1 MLQKFSKKTGL
12 IVALIFVVG
21 GTSIYFI
28 QQAYPGGGFVRD
40 LLAITIAGLVSS
52 LFSFTLEKTARRKYL
67 VKLSVMVA
75 LFLFT
80 VCWVKLSLKSALAEA
95 FGAVK
100 LSVVKKGTPIDP
112 SDGNFEHDTEAQQQ
126 WQEYWK
132 NY

>member
-1 MLQKFSKKTGL
+1 MRQKLPEKTGVV
-12 IVALIFVVG
+12 VAEILVIG
-21 GTSIYFI
+21 SASIYFI

-40 LLAITIAGLVSS
+40 LLEITIAGLVSS

-100 LSVVKKGTPIDP
+100 LSVVKEGTPIDP
-112 SDGNFEHDTEAQQQ
+112 SDGNFKYDTEAQQQ

>member
-1 MLQKFSKKTGL
+1 MPKQVPEKSGVVFAEMLVIGSASL
-12 IVALIFVVG
+12 
-21 GTSIYFI
+21 YFI
-28 QQAYPGGGFVRD
+28 QQAYPGGGFIRD
-40 LLAITIAGLVSS
+40 LLVITIAGLVTS
-52 LFSFTLEKTARRKYL
+52 LFSFTLEDSARRKYL
-67 VKLSVMVA
+67 VNLSVIVA

-100 LSVVKKGTPIDP
+100 VSVVKEGTPIYP
-112 SDGNFEHDTEAQQQ
+112 SDGNFKYDTEAQQQ